1 MKVFY
6 SLTLFSMSELLN
18 TYFYRLA
25 LPFFHRIFAGTPYV
39 LYLLYIY
46 SVVYETSPYDKLR
59 T

>member
-25 LPFFHRIFAGTPYV
+25 LPSFHRIFAGTPMF
-39 LYLLYIY
+39 YIFH
-46 SVVYETSPYDKLR
+46 SSIQLFIQLPNQTN
-59 T
+59 